1 MDSTFRS
8 IFFCN
13 VYNEI
18 QRHSNKSKW
27 ILTITY
33 TLFSYYDNNY
43 DNKIT

>member
-18 QRHSNKSKW
+18 QRQSNKSKW

-33 TLFSYYDNNY
+33 TLYYDNNY